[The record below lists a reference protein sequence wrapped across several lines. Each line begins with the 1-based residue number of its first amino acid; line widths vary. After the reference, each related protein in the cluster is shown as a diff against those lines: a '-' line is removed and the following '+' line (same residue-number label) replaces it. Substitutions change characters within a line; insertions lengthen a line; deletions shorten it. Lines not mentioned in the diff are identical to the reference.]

1 MCLQFP
7 RLPCSLASRVFFS
20 QEYARP
26 QAVPRIISLRRG
38 LGTSKSNID
47 RLGDRLKAQKTSEED
62 LRLLDEFR
70 RSFSQAYEKVITV
83 ITDELRL
90 QPTGRPAKSTTSI
103 SEKLMR
109 ESIRLT
115 QIQDI
120 AGCRL
125 IVSDIVEQEQVLSDL
140 LRVFPA
146 AKVIDRRT
154 SPSHGYR
161 AVHVVVE
168 HQGRLIEVQLRTS
181 LQHGWAELSEKM
193 SDIIDPGIKYGSGD
207 ETVRLT
213 LINSSDTIAKFEK
226 LEQQLSKAE
235 SLAPKGVDLQPLR
248 KDLQA
253 ARQNLLDTFQGL
265 YAQVR
270 QIGEGSE

>member
-1 MCLQFP
+1 
-7 RLPCSLASRVFFS
+7 V
-20 QEYARP
+20 
-26 QAVPRIISLRRG
+26 
-38 LGTSKSNID
+38 TSKSKID
-47 RLGDRLKAQKTSEED
+47 GLGDRLKGNQATDED

-70 RSFSQAYEKVITV
+70 RSFSPAYESVIMV
-83 ITDELRL
+83 IADQLKL

-103 SEKLMR
+103 SEKLRR

-125 IVSDIVEQEQVLSDL
+125 VVSDILVQEQVLSNL

-161 AVHVVVE
+161 ALHIIVDVK
-168 HQGRLIEVQLRTS
+168 GRLIEIQLRTS
-181 LQHGWAELSEKM
+181 LQHGWAELSEKI
-193 SDIIDPGIKYGSGD
+193 SDIFDPAIKYGSGD

-213 LINSSDTIAKFEK
+213 LISFSDTLAKVEK
-226 LEQQLSKAE
+226 AEQQLSKAE
-235 SLAPKGVDLQPLR
+235 SLSPKGVDLQPLS

-253 ARQNLLDTFQGL
+253 ARQNLLDTL
-265 YAQVR
+265 EKLSAHVR
-270 QIGEGSE
+270 RIGEGSQ